1 MSTNLMTVL
10 IAVKWLQKE
19 QSLVLDSCCTS
30 VAALYK
36 EGPVYDQPV
45 NQVQPLPCP
54 LNLTPRNFPVFNW
67 TGQVSGV
74 ISWIKYSVGGGYH
87 VHLECHVWDS
97 IWCLPMRKRI
107 KRAFIALKWSLSWP
121 ETVRWLFRVCQTSRT
136 QDLPPEP
143 EGRDWEW
150 GWIAITWK
158 DELKTLYKNNN
169 SETWKLT
176 DTYLHVRF

>member
-30 VAALYK
+30 VASLYK

-45 NQVQPLPCP
+45 NRVQPLPCP
-54 LNLTPRNFPVFNW
+54 LNLTPRNFPVFSW
-67 TGQVSGV
+67 MGQVSGV

-97 IWCLPMRKRI
+97 IWCLPMRKKI
-107 KRAFIALKWSLSWP
+107 KRRSLPRSDRWVGLKLSDGYLESVKP
-121 ETVRWLFRVCQTSRT
+121 AGHKICPQRQRLSVGLDCHDVERWTENIVQ
-136 QDLPPEP
+136 
-143 EGRDWEW
+143 
-150 GWIAITWK
+150 K
-158 DELKTLYKNNN
+158 
-169 SETWKLT
+169 
-176 DTYLHVRF
+176 